1 LENIQKEIIAGEI
14 LKSLGDVAY
23 VEDFITQHNFI
34 KHLKL
39 NSLIDN
45 RNFDENNIVLQ
56 IIKIYSCIL

>member
-1 LENIQKEIIAGEI
+1 MENIQNEIIAGEI
-14 LKSLGDVAY
+14 LKSLGISDVAY

-45 RNFDENNIVLQ
+45 RNFDENNIV
-56 IIKIYSCIL
+56 S

>member
-1 LENIQKEIIAGEI
+1 MGNIQNEIIVGGI

-23 VEDFITQHNFI
+23 VEDFVAQHNFI

-45 RNFDENNIVLQ
+45 RNFDENNIL
-56 IIKIYSCIL
+56 L

>member
-39 NSLIDN
+39 NKLIDN
-45 RNFDENNIVLQ
+45 RNFDENNIVL
-56 IIKIYSCIL
+56 

>member
-1 LENIQKEIIAGEI
+1 MGNIQNEIIVGGI

-23 VEDFITQHNFI
+23 VEDYVAQHNFI

-45 RNFDENNIVLQ
+45 RKFWWQQYCIVNNKNLF
-56 IIKIYSCIL
+56 L